1 MTVYCGVDFHARVQ
15 TVSWLNTED
24 GEMHQRDLHHQKDD
38 IRGFYKQFSGEVVV
52 GLEASG
58 YSRWFEEMLEELGR
72 QIWIGDAT
80 EIRRLARRR
89 QKNDRRDANLILD
102 LLVKGEFPR
111 VHRLSAE
118 SLEIMRH
125 IRYRHKLVK
134 MRTMVKNS
142 LHAISIGG
150 GLSLKKELGTKNAR
164 TKLESMPL
172 TPVLSEQRK
181 RWLELMDGLSEKIES
196 AEKWLREQATGDER
210 VALLQTHP
218 GIGLLSSLALVHSLE
233 PVTRFSTSRKVVAYI
248 GLDPMEKSS
257 AEKIRYGAVSKAGSK
272 LLRFLLGEAGQT
284 AARHDPELRSFYNRL
299 QKRSLRQKA
308 KVAVARKLAVRS
320 YIMLRD
326 RIDYDEFL
334 RRGVLARSSRV
345 DT

>member
-1 MTVYCGVDFHARVQ
+1 MLFRSVDFHARVQ
-15 TVSWLNTED
+15 TVSWLDTED
-24 GEMHQRDLHHQKDD
+24 GEVHQRDLHHQKDD
-38 IRGFYKQFSGEVVV
+38 IRAFYEQFSGEVVV

-58 YSRWFEEMLEELGR
+58 YSRWFEEMLEELGC

-181 RWLELMDGLSEKIES
+181 RWLELMDALSEKIES

-218 GIGLLSSLALVHSLE
+218 GIGLLSSLALVHIEGHWNRLPGS
-233 PVTRFSTSRKVVAYI
+233 AQ
-248 GLDPMEKSS
+248 
-257 AEKIRYGAVSKAGSK
+257 AEKWSLILVWTRW
-272 LLRFLLGEAGQT
+272 
-284 AARHDPELRSFYNRL
+284 
-299 QKRSLRQKA
+299 RSLQQRRFDT
-308 KVAVARKLAVRS
+308 AR
-320 YIMLRD
+320 
-326 RIDYDEFL
+326 
-334 RRGVLARSSRV
+334 
-345 DT
+345 